1 MVVRAGRRRFARRL
15 PWAALGLSLLVMAG
29 CGAPD
34 YTYVTNSTDR
44 TYLRVPSTWQ
54 AIDPEAL
61 FDALGYDP
69 SQDPTGKAFWLQGYD
84 ADATPSPSH
93 LLGQA
98 SDAPAV
104 FVGVRDVPPGAQGSI
119 SLDLMR
125 DLWRPVSD
133 SARQQDAQNPASRFS
148 GFSLVSDQV
157 LTPGGGLHGV
167 HTVYRYKIMGGP
179 SQTFDQIV
187 YTNDDSSKI
196 YMFYARCSSPCYEQ
210 RQREINAVVSSFTV
224 RENP

>member
-1 MVVRAGRRRFARRL
+1 MGVHAGGRRRSRLL

-34 YTYVTNSTDR
+34 YTYVTNSADR
-44 TYLRVPSTWQ
+44 TYLKVPSSWA
-54 AIDPEAL
+54 AIDSKSL

-69 SQDPTGKAFWLQGYD
+69 SQETSGSRFWLEGYD
-84 ADATPSPSH
+84 ADVAPSASH
-93 LLGQA
+93 LLGQQ

-104 FVGVRDVPPGAQGSI
+104 FVGVRDVPVSAQGQI

-133 SARQQDAQNPASRFS
+133 SAREQDSQNPSSAFS
-148 GFSLVSDQV
+148 GFGLISDEV
-157 LTPGGGLHGV
+157 LTPGDGLHGV

-179 SQTFDQIV
+179 AQTFDQIV

-196 YMFYARCSSPCYEQ
+196 YMFYVRCSSECFDQ
-210 RQREINAVVSSFTV
+210 RQSEINAVVSSFTV
-224 RENP
+224 RETP

>member
-1 MVVRAGRRRFARRL
+1 MVVHTGAGRRSRL
-15 PWAALGLSLLVMAG
+15 LLWAALGLSLLVMAG

-34 YTYVTNSTDR
+34 YTYVKNSADK
-44 TYLRVPSTWQ
+44 TYLRIPSSWQ
-54 AIDPEAL
+54 AIDSKSL
-61 FDALGYDP
+61 FDAIGYDP
-69 SQDPTGKAFWLQGYD
+69 SQDTTGSAFWLEGYD
-84 ADATPSPSH
+84 ADAAPSASH
-93 LLGQA
+93 LLGQE

-104 FVGVRDVPPGAQGSI
+104 FVGVRDVPPGAQGQI

-133 SARQQDAQNPASRFS
+133 SARQQDAQNPASAFS
-148 GFSLVSDQV
+148 GFGLVSDEV
-157 LTPGGGLHGV
+157 LTPGHGVHGV

-196 YMFYARCSSPCYEQ
+196 YMFYVRCSSECFDQ
-210 RQREINAVVSSFTV
+210 RQQEINAVVSSFTV

>member
-1 MVVRAGRRRFARRL
+1 MVVQAGGRRSSRVL
-15 PWAALGLSLLVMAG
+15 PWAALGLSLLVMVG

-54 AIDPEAL
+54 AIDSKAL
-61 FDALGYDP
+61 FEALGYDP
-69 SQDPTGKAFWLQGYD
+69 SQDSTGKAFWLQGYD
-84 ADATPSPSH
+84 ADAAPSPSH

-104 FVGVRDVPPGAQGSI
+104 FVGVRDVPLSAQGSV

-133 SARQQDAQNPASRFS
+133 SARQQEAQNPASPFS
-148 GFSLVSDQV
+148 GFTLVSDEV
-157 LTPGGGLHGV
+157 LTPGEGLHGV

-187 YTNDDSSKI
+187 YTNDDSTKI
-196 YMFYARCSSPCYEQ
+196 YMFYARCSAQCYEQ
-210 RQREINAVVSSFTV
+210 RQKEINAVVSSFTV